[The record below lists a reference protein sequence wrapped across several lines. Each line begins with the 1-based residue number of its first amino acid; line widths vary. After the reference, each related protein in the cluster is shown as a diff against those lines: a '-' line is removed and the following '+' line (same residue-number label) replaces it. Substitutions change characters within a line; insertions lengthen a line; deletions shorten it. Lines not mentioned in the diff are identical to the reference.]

1 MVTAITENID
11 LTAIECYDGTTHYKK
26 CTVEYVND
34 HRKEQLSDIN
44 GNIISGGNI
53 KKIRNANSLEF
64 YENLIY
70 PHLPYFEKELYDE
83 IKRNIPEWKENSVSF
98 EAINSAMERKKKDK
112 AYYED
117 MERTYQEKQKITEAL
132 EWLSKEEYAELYAE
146 WEKMLNHEF
155 GREIAIKANMRKILK
170 DRFDG

>member
-83 IKRNIPEWKENSVSF
+83 IKRNIPE
-98 EAINSAMERKKKDK
+98 
-112 AYYED
+112 
-117 MERTYQEKQKITEAL
+117 
-132 EWLSKEEYAELYAE
+132 
-146 WEKMLNHEF
+146 
-155 GREIAIKANMRKILK
+155 
-170 DRFDG
+170 